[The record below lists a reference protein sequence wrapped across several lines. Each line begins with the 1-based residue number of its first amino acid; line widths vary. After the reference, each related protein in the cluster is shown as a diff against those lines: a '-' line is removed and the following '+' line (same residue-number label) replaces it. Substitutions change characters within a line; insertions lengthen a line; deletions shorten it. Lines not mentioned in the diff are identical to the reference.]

1 MEQEP
6 CAEFKME
13 SLESFEP
20 LVNPIRQYRNRSK
33 RTLKTGEEKL
43 AEVLAKI
50 ASLQKSTDKTDGIDR
65 TKVRTYNVK
74 LRLRKS
80 LLYRCFDC
88 GSCFANPDFLELHEK
103 SHKSEQGKCDID
115 LRPEPGTDGEEGEM
129 NLKQNAWFVGDFG
142 EEDEEDGD
150 GEHHILQLDCTVE
163 EGEDIFDIT
172 FDRTKCEKTYTMKYK
187 VKKEPV
193 GKCEHCAKQFY
204 SADCLKQH
212 ELEHEKFLDIA
223 NIEPSI
229 INIIRSPRIEE
240 STMTLDESFYEALD
254 VSDILEHSSGTIDCS
269 GGEGRLP
276 AGAGIMLEYR
286 IIPRRSA
293 SGEKELAQVKDQPM
307 ERERKEIGG
316 TVSTHGTVNQP
327 ECQPVVVAK
336 KQAKDVIIKEE
347 PVDEERAALTPPS
360 PVKTLKQEV
369 KEEPMEEEQEVKEE
383 SMKEEQEVKEETMKE
398 QEEAATSH
406 VQRAHLNLQAKYE
419 CPSCTRR
426 FRFRA
431 ALLVHE
437 RTHTGVKAHRCKYC
451 PQSFISRGKLFLHTF
466 AQHRKR
472 VP

>member
-1 MEQEP
+1 
-6 CAEFKME
+6 
-13 SLESFEP
+13 
-20 LVNPIRQYRNRSK
+20 
-33 RTLKTGEEKL
+33 KL

-293 SGEKELAQVKDQPM
+293 SGEKELAQ
-307 ERERKEIGG
+307 
-316 TVSTHGTVNQP
+316 
-327 ECQPVVVAK
+327 
-336 KQAKDVIIKEE
+336 
-347 PVDEERAALTPPS
+347 
-360 PVKTLKQEV
+360 
-369 KEEPMEEEQEVKEE
+369 
-383 SMKEEQEVKEETMKE
+383 
-398 QEEAATSH
+398 
-406 VQRAHLNLQAKYE
+406 RAHLNLQAKYE

>member
-1 MEQEP
+1 MAQEP
-6 CAEFKME
+6 CTEFKME

-50 ASLQKSTDKTDGIDR
+50 ASLQKSTEKTDGIDR

-103 SHKSEQGKCDID
+103 SHTEQGKCDID
-115 LRPEPGTDGEEGEM
+115 LRQEPADSEM

-142 EEDEEDGD
+142 EDGDEEDGD
-150 GEHHILQLDCTVE
+150 GEHILQLDCTVE

-193 GKCEHCAKQFY
+193 GKCEHCSKQFY
-204 SADCLKQH
+204 SAECLKLH

-229 INIIRSPRIEE
+229 NIIRSPRIEE
-240 STMTLDESFYEALD
+240 STMTLDDSFYEALD

-269 GGEGRLP
+269 ADGRL
-276 AGAGIMLEYR
+276 ATGTGIMLEYR
-286 IIPRRSA
+286 IIPRRSV
-293 SGEKELAQVKDQPM
+293 SGEKELPQVKDAPLCQVGNE
-307 ERERKEIGG
+307 ERERKDSNAAVTRI
-316 TVSTHGTVNQP
+316 VNQS
-327 ECQPVVVAK
+327 ECQPVVVK
-336 KQAKDVIIKEE
+336 EEQDVIIKEE
-347 PVDEERAALTPPS
+347 PIDEPP
-360 PVKTLKQEV
+360 PVMMIKQENI
-369 KEEPMEEEQEVKEE
+369 KEEAMDAED
-383 SMKEEQEVKEETMKE
+383 
-398 QEEAATSH
+398 EAID
-406 VQRAHLNLQAKYE
+406 VQQHAELPSDHLEAKYT
-419 CPSCTRR
+419 CSNCSKR

-437 RTHTGVKAHRCKYC
+437 RTHTGIKAYRCEHC
-451 PQSFISRGKLFLHTF
+451 AETFVSRGKLYFHSF
-466 AQHRKR
+466 CSHRNR
-472 VP
+472 SH

>member
-1 MEQEP
+1 MAQEP
-6 CAEFKME
+6 CTEFKME

-50 ASLQKSTDKTDGIDR
+50 ASLQKSTEKTDGIDR

-103 SHKSEQGKCDID
+103 SHTEQGKCDID
-115 LRPEPGTDGEEGEM
+115 LRQEPADSEM

-142 EEDEEDGD
+142 EDGDEEDGD
-150 GEHHILQLDCTVE
+150 GEHILQLDCTVE

-193 GKCEHCAKQFY
+193 GKCEHCSKQFY
-204 SADCLKQH
+204 SAECLKLH

-229 INIIRSPRIEE
+229 NIIRSPRIEE
-240 STMTLDESFYEALD
+240 STMTLDDSFYEALD

-269 GGEGRLP
+269 ADGRL
-276 AGAGIMLEYR
+276 ATGTGIMLEYR
-286 IIPRRSA
+286 IIPRRSV
-293 SGEKELAQVKDQPM
+293 SGEKELPQVKDAPSCQVGNE
-307 ERERKEIGG
+307 ERERKDSNAAVTRI
-316 TVSTHGTVNQP
+316 VNQS
-327 ECQPVVVAK
+327 ECQPVVVK
-336 KQAKDVIIKEE
+336 EEQDVIIKEE
-347 PVDEERAALTPPS
+347 PIDEPP
-360 PVKTLKQEV
+360 PVMMIKQENI
-369 KEEPMEEEQEVKEE
+369 KEEAMDAED
-383 SMKEEQEVKEETMKE
+383 
-398 QEEAATSH
+398 EAID
-406 VQRAHLNLQAKYE
+406 VQQHAELPSDHLEAKYT
-419 CPSCTRR
+419 CSNCSKR

-437 RTHTGVKAHRCKYC
+437 RTHTGIKAYRCEHC
-451 PQSFISRGKLFLHTF
+451 AETFVSRGKLYFHSF
-466 AQHRKR
+466 CSHRNR
-472 VP
+472 SH

>member
-1 MEQEP
+1 MDKEQ
-6 CAEFKME
+6 CAKFKME

-50 ASLQKSTDKTDGIDR
+50 ASLQKSSEKTDGIDR

-80 LLYRCFDC
+80 LLYKCFDC
-88 GSCFANPDFLELHEK
+88 GSCFANSDFLELHET
-103 SHKSEQGKCDID
+103 SHAEQGKCDID
-115 LRPEPGTDGEEGEM
+115 LGHEPVDSEM

-142 EEDEEDGD
+142 EDDEEGDD
-150 GEHHILQLDCTVE
+150 GEHILQLDCTVE

-204 SADCLKQH
+204 SIEWLKLH

-229 INIIRSPRIEE
+229 NIIRSPRIEE
-240 STMTLDESFYEALD
+240 STMTLGDSFYEALD

-269 GGEGRLP
+269 TDGRL
-276 AGAGIMLEYR
+276 ASGAGIMLEYR
-286 IIPRRSA
+286 IIPRRSV
-293 SGEKELAQVKDQPM
+293 SGEKELAQVKDQRIG
-307 ERERKEIGG
+307 EEKEVKDNTSRI
-316 TVSTHGTVNQP
+316 VNQF
-327 ECQPVVVAK
+327 ECQPTAK
-336 KQAKDVIIKEE
+336 VKEEVKIKQELPDEPVSIMLEIKEE
-347 PVDEERAALTPPS
+347 VMDEGETNALQFAPF
-360 PVKTLKQEV
+360 
-369 KEEPMEEEQEVKEE
+369 
-383 SMKEEQEVKEETMKE
+383 
-398 QEEAATSH
+398 
-406 VQRAHLNLQAKYE
+406 AHLQHNYE
-419 CPSCTRR
+419 CPSCRKR

-437 RTHTGVKAHRCKYC
+437 RTHSGIRPYRCINCKDT
-451 PQSFISRGKLFLHTF
+451 FISRGKLFLH
-466 AQHRKR
+466 AYIQHRNRHRKLACGHCDNSFLKPKQLLR
-472 VP
+472 HLAICNHNAGIPR